1 MKITWYGHSYFKVSF
16 DGGSVVFDPYADGS
30 VPGWTLPQLSADAVL
45 CSHRHDDHAGAGK
58 VTLSGREPDCKV
70 ETVECFHDDE
80 HGAKRGANTIHILT
94 ADGVRVAHL
103 GDIGCIPD
111 HNVLGALQKVDVL
124 LLPVGG
130 NYTIDGEQ
138 AAELVKLIQPR
149 TTIPMH
155 YKTPGLTVAVSG
167 AEDFLSRMGEGVERV
182 SGSEIEIT
190 PMMPKVVV
198 FEKPMGQE

>member
-1 MKITWYGHSYFKVSF
+1 MKITWYGHSCFKVSF

-58 VTLSGREPDCKV
+58 VTLSGRKPDCKV
-70 ETVECFHDDE
+70 ETVECFHDAE

>member
-1 MKITWYGHSYFKVSF
+1 MKITWYGHSCFKVSF

-70 ETVECFHDDE
+70 ETVECFHDAE

-103 GDIGCIPD
+103 GDLGHEPDEAQLAAIGAP
-111 HNVLGALQKVDVL
+111 DVL
-124 LLPVGG
+124 LIPVGG
-130 NYTIDGEQ
+130 FYTID
-138 AAELVKLIQPR
+138 AATAAAVAEKIGARITV
-149 TTIPMH
+149 PMH
-155 YKTPGLTVAVSG
+155 Y
-167 AEDFLSRMGEGVERV
+167 RGEGFGYDVIGTVEEFTVLRKDVRCADSNSFDPAEYKDRV
-182 SGSEIEIT
+182 T
-190 PMMPKVVV
+190 LVLKAPK
-198 FEKPMGQE
+198 

>member
-1 MKITWYGHSYFKVSF
+1 MKITWYGHSCFKVSF

-70 ETVECFHDDE
+70 ETVECFHDAE

-103 GDIGCIPD
+103 GDLGHEPDEAQLAAIGAP
-111 HNVLGALQKVDVL
+111 DVL
-124 LLPVGG
+124 LIPVGG
-130 NYTIDGEQ
+130 FYTID
-138 AAELVKLIQPR
+138 AATAAAVAEKIGARITV
-149 TTIPMH
+149 PMH
-155 YKTPGLTVAVSG
+155 Y
-167 AEDFLSRMGEGVERV
+167 RGEGFGYDVIGTVEEFTALRKDVLRADTNSFDPAEYKDRV
-182 SGSEIEIT
+182 T
-190 PMMPKVVV
+190 LVLKAPK
-198 FEKPMGQE
+198 

>member
-1 MKITWYGHSYFKVSF
+1 MKITWYGHSCFKVSF

-70 ETVECFHDDE
+70 ETVECFHDAE

-103 GDIGCIPD
+103 GDLGHEPDEAQLAAIGAP
-111 HNVLGALQKVDVL
+111 DVL
-124 LLPVGG
+124 LIPVGG
-130 NYTIDGEQ
+130 FYTID
-138 AAELVKLIQPR
+138 AATAAAVAEKIGARITV
-149 TTIPMH
+149 PMH
-155 YKTPGLTVAVSG
+155 Y
-167 AEDFLSRMGEGVERV
+167 RGEGFGYDVIGTVEEFTALRKDV
-182 SGSEIEIT
+182 RCADSNSFDPAEYKDRAT
-190 PMMPKVVV
+190 LVLKAPK
-198 FEKPMGQE
+198 

>member
-1 MKITWYGHSYFKVSF
+1 MKITWYGHSCFKVSF

-70 ETVECFHDDE
+70 ETVECFHDAE

-103 GDIGCIPD
+103 GDLGHEPDEAQLAAIGAP
-111 HNVLGALQKVDVL
+111 DVL
-124 LLPVGG
+124 LIPVGG
-130 NYTIDGEQ
+130 FYTID
-138 AAELVKLIQPR
+138 AATAAAVAEKIGARITV
-149 TTIPMH
+149 PMH
-155 YKTPGLTVAVSG
+155 YRGDGFGYDVIGTVEEFIALRKDVRCADSNSFDP
-167 AEDFLSRMGEGVERV
+167 AEYKDRV
-182 SGSEIEIT
+182 T
-190 PMMPKVVV
+190 LVLKAPK
-198 FEKPMGQE
+198 

>member
-1 MKITWYGHSYFKVSF
+1 MKITWYGHSCFKVSF

-70 ETVECFHDDE
+70 ETVECFHDAE

-103 GDIGCIPD
+103 GDLGHEPD
-111 HNVLGALQKVDVL
+111 EAQLAAICAPDVL
-124 LLPVGG
+124 LIPVGG
-130 NYTIDGEQ
+130 FYTID
-138 AAELVKLIQPR
+138 AATAAAVAEKIGARITV
-149 TTIPMH
+149 PMH
-155 YKTPGLTVAVSG
+155 YRGDGFGYDVIGTVEEFTALRKDVRCADSNSFDP
-167 AEDFLSRMGEGVERV
+167 ADYKDRV
-182 SGSEIEIT
+182 TLVLKE
-190 PMMPKVVV
+190 PK
-198 FEKPMGQE
+198 

>member
-1 MKITWYGHSYFKVSF
+1 MKITWYGHSCFKVSF

-70 ETVECFHDDE
+70 ETVECFHDAE

-103 GDIGCIPD
+103 GDLGHEPDEAQLAAIGAP
-111 HNVLGALQKVDVL
+111 DVL
-124 LLPVGG
+124 LIPVGG
-130 NYTIDGEQ
+130 FYTID
-138 AAELVKLIQPR
+138 AATAAAVAEKIGARITV
-149 TTIPMH
+149 PMH
-155 YKTPGLTVAVSG
+155 YRGDGFGYDVIGTVEEFTALRKDVRCADSNSFDP
-167 AEDFLSRMGEGVERV
+167 AEDKDRV
-182 SGSEIEIT
+182 T
-190 PMMPKVVV
+190 LVLKAPK
-198 FEKPMGQE
+198 

>member
-1 MKITWYGHSYFKVSF
+1 MKITWYGHSCFKVSF

-70 ETVECFHDDE
+70 ETVECFHDAE

-103 GDIGCIPD
+103 GDLGHEPDEAQLAAIGAP
-111 HNVLGALQKVDVL
+111 DVL
-124 LLPVGG
+124 LIPVGG
-130 NYTIDGEQ
+130 FYTIG
-138 AAELVKLIQPR
+138 AATAAAVAEKIGARITV
-149 TTIPMH
+149 PMH
-155 YKTPGLTVAVSG
+155 YRGDGFGYDVIGTVEEFTALRKDVRCADSNSFDP
-167 AEDFLSRMGEGVERV
+167 AEYKDRV
-182 SGSEIEIT
+182 TLILKA
-190 PMMPKVVV
+190 PK
-198 FEKPMGQE
+198 

>member
-1 MKITWYGHSYFKVSF
+1 MKITWYGHSCFKVSF

-70 ETVECFHDDE
+70 ETVECFHDAE

-103 GDIGCIPD
+103 GDLGHEPDEAQLAAIGAP
-111 HNVLGALQKVDVL
+111 DVL
-124 LLPVGG
+124 LIPVGG
-130 NYTIDGEQ
+130 FYTID
-138 AAELVKLIQPR
+138 AATAAAVAEKIGARITV
-149 TTIPMH
+149 PMH
-155 YKTPGLTVAVSG
+155 YRGDGFGYDVIGTVEEFIALRKDVRCADSNSFDP
-167 AEDFLSRMGEGVERV
+167 ADYKDRV
-182 SGSEIEIT
+182 T
-190 PMMPKVVV
+190 LVLKAPK
-198 FEKPMGQE
+198 

>member
-1 MKITWYGHSYFKVSF
+1 MKITWYGHSCFKVSF

-70 ETVECFHDDE
+70 ETVECFHDAE

-103 GDIGCIPD
+103 GDLGHEPDEAQLAAIGAP
-111 HNVLGALQKVDVL
+111 DVL
-124 LLPVGG
+124 LIPVGG
-130 NYTIDGEQ
+130 FYTID
-138 AAELVKLIQPR
+138 AATAAAVAEKIGARITV
-149 TTIPMH
+149 PMH
-155 YKTPGLTVAVSG
+155 YRGDGFGYDVIGTVEEFTALRKDVRCADSNSFDP
-167 AEDFLSRMGEGVERV
+167 AEYKDRV
-182 SGSEIEIT
+182 T
-190 PMMPKVVV
+190 LVLKAP
-198 FEKPMGQE
+198 Q

>member
-1 MKITWYGHSYFKVSF
+1 MKITWYGHSCFKVSF

-70 ETVECFHDDE
+70 ETVECFHDAE

-103 GDIGCIPD
+103 GDLGHEPDEAQLAAIGAP
-111 HNVLGALQKVDVL
+111 DVL
-124 LLPVGG
+124 LIPVGG
-130 NYTIDGEQ
+130 FYTID
-138 AAELVKLIQPR
+138 AATAAAVAEKIGARITV
-149 TTIPMH
+149 PMH
-155 YKTPGLTVAVSG
+155 YRGDGFGYDVIGTVEEFTALRKDVRCADSNSFDP
-167 AEDFLSRMGEGVERV
+167 AEYEDRV
-182 SGSEIEIT
+182 T
-190 PMMPKVVV
+190 LVLKAPK
-198 FEKPMGQE
+198 

>member
-1 MKITWYGHSYFKVSF
+1 MKITWYGHSCFKVSF

-70 ETVECFHDDE
+70 ETVECFHDAE

-103 GDIGCIPD
+103 GDLGHEPDEAQLAAIGAP
-111 HNVLGALQKVDVL
+111 DVL
-124 LLPVGG
+124 LMPVGG
-130 NYTIDGEQ
+130 FYTID
-138 AAELVKLIQPR
+138 AATAAAVAEKIGARITV
-149 TTIPMH
+149 PMH
-155 YKTPGLTVAVSG
+155 YRGDGFGYDVIGTVEEFTALRKDVRCADSNSFDP
-167 AEDFLSRMGEGVERV
+167 AEYKDRV
-182 SGSEIEIT
+182 T
-190 PMMPKVVV
+190 LVLKAPK
-198 FEKPMGQE
+198 

>member
-1 MKITWYGHSYFKVSF
+1 MKITWYGHSCFKVSF

-70 ETVECFHDDE
+70 ETVECFHDAE

-103 GDIGCIPD
+103 GDLGHEPDEAQLAAIGAP
-111 HNVLGALQKVDVL
+111 DVL
-124 LLPVGG
+124 LIPVGG
-130 NYTIDGEQ
+130 FYTID
-138 AAELVKLIQPR
+138 AATAAAVAEKIGARITVPIHYRGDGFGYDVIGMVEEFTALRKDVRCADSNSFDPAEYKDRVTLVLK
-149 TTIPMH
+149 
-155 YKTPGLTVAVSG
+155 A
-167 AEDFLSRMGEGVERV
+167 
-182 SGSEIEIT
+182 
-190 PMMPKVVV
+190 PK
-198 FEKPMGQE
+198 

>member
-1 MKITWYGHSYFKVSF
+1 MKITWYGHSCFKVSF

-70 ETVECFHDDE
+70 ETVECFHDAE

-103 GDIGCIPD
+103 GDLGHEPDEAQLAAIGAP
-111 HNVLGALQKVDVL
+111 DVL
-124 LLPVGG
+124 LIPVGG
-130 NYTIDGEQ
+130 FYTID
-138 AAELVKLIQPR
+138 AATAAAMAEKIGARITV
-149 TTIPMH
+149 PMH
-155 YKTPGLTVAVSG
+155 Y
-167 AEDFLSRMGEGVERV
+167 RGEGFGYDVIGTVEEFTALRIDVRCADSNSFDPAEYKDRV
-182 SGSEIEIT
+182 T
-190 PMMPKVVV
+190 LVLKAPK
-198 FEKPMGQE
+198 

>member
-1 MKITWYGHSYFKVSF
+1 MKITWYGHSCFKVSF

-70 ETVECFHDDE
+70 ETVECFHDAE

-103 GDIGCIPD
+103 GDLGHEPDEAQLAAIGAP
-111 HNVLGALQKVDVL
+111 DVL
-124 LLPVGG
+124 LIPVGG
-130 NYTIDGEQ
+130 FYTID
-138 AAELVKLIQPR
+138 AATAAAVAEKIGARITV
-149 TTIPMH
+149 PMH
-155 YKTPGLTVAVSG
+155 YRGDGFGYDVIGTVEEFTALRKDVRCADSNSFDP
-167 AEDFLSRMGEGVERV
+167 AEYKDRATLVLKA
-182 SGSEIEIT
+182 
-190 PMMPKVVV
+190 PK
-198 FEKPMGQE
+198 

>member
-1 MKITWYGHSYFKVSF
+1 MKITWYGHSCFKVSF

-70 ETVECFHDDE
+70 ETVECFHDAE

-103 GDIGCIPD
+103 GDLGHEPDEAQLAAIGAP
-111 HNVLGALQKVDVL
+111 DVL
-124 LLPVGG
+124 LIPVGG
-130 NYTIDGEQ
+130 FYTID
-138 AAELVKLIQPR
+138 AATAAAVAEKIGARITVPIHYRGDGFGYDVIGMVEEFTALRKDVRCADSNSFDPADYKDRVTLVLK
-149 TTIPMH
+149 
-155 YKTPGLTVAVSG
+155 A
-167 AEDFLSRMGEGVERV
+167 
-182 SGSEIEIT
+182 
-190 PMMPKVVV
+190 PK
-198 FEKPMGQE
+198 

>member
-1 MKITWYGHSYFKVSF
+1 MKITWYGHSCFKVSF

-70 ETVECFHDDE
+70 ETVECFHDAE

-103 GDIGCIPD
+103 GDLGHEPDEAQLAAIGAP
-111 HNVLGALQKVDVL
+111 DVL
-124 LLPVGG
+124 LIPVGG
-130 NYTIDGEQ
+130 FYTID
-138 AAELVKLIQPR
+138 AATAAAVAEKIGARITV
-149 TTIPMH
+149 PMH
-155 YKTPGLTVAVSG
+155 YRGDGFGYDVIGTVEEFTALRKDVRCADSNSFDP
-167 AEDFLSRMGEGVERV
+167 ADYKDRATLVLKA
-182 SGSEIEIT
+182 
-190 PMMPKVVV
+190 PK
-198 FEKPMGQE
+198 

>member
-1 MKITWYGHSYFKVSF
+1 MKITWYGQSCFKVSF

-70 ETVECFHDDE
+70 ETVECFHDAE

-103 GDIGCIPD
+103 GDLGHEPDEAQLAAIGAP
-111 HNVLGALQKVDVL
+111 DVL
-124 LLPVGG
+124 LIPVGG
-130 NYTIDGEQ
+130 FYTID
-138 AAELVKLIQPR
+138 AATAAAVAEKIGARITV
-149 TTIPMH
+149 PMH
-155 YKTPGLTVAVSG
+155 YRGDGFGYDVIGTVEEFTALRKDVRCADSNSFDP
-167 AEDFLSRMGEGVERV
+167 AEYKDRV
-182 SGSEIEIT
+182 ALVLKA
-190 PMMPKVVV
+190 PK
-198 FEKPMGQE
+198 